1 MLLQRV
7 ASASVQV
14 ESQPIAE
21 IGPGLLA
28 LIGVFPED
36 GPAQAQWLAE
46 KTLGLRIFPDQGWV
60 EPSAGEREGPAP
72 RIKEPSATERE
83 GPAPRKN
90 MNRSVL
96 EVGGAIL
103 AVSQFTLAADVRKGK
118 RPSFSRAAPPE
129 QAERLYLAYVEA
141 LRVHCAEVR
150 TGRFGA
156 NMQVAL
162 VNDGPVTFLLER

>member
-36 GPAQAQWLAE
+36 SPAEAQWLAE
-46 KTLGLRIFPDQGWV
+46 KTLGLRIFPDQQ
-60 EPSAGEREGPAP
+60 REGL
-72 RIKEPSATERE
+72 
-83 GPAPRKN
+83 APRKN

-141 LRVHCAEVR
+141 LLAQCTEVR

>member
-7 ASASVQV
+7 ASASVRV
-14 ESQPIAE
+14 ESQLIAE

-28 LIGVFPED
+28 LIGLFPED
-36 GPAQAQWLAE
+36 GLAEAQWLAE
-46 KTLGLRIFPDQGWV
+46 KTLGLRIFPDQRRVGK
-60 EPSAGEREGPAP
+60 RE
-72 RIKEPSATERE
+72 AT
-83 GPAPRKN
+83 APRKN

-103 AVSQFTLAADVRKGK
+103 AISQFTLAADVRKGK
-118 RPSFSRAAPPE
+118 RPSFSRAAPPD

-150 TGRFGA
+150 TGQFGA
-156 NMQVAL
+156 DMQVAL
-162 VNDGPVTFLLER
+162 VNDGPATFLLER